1 MSFSLHIQGC
11 QKPVQRKQFLFTT
24 EFLQSRYFWRCFQRQ
39 KQKAAAVW
47 VTHMK
52 INLAEE
58 WILQHITSTV
68 IPEMS
73 DLTDDYNLNQNI
85 AGFIQEK

>member
-1 MSFSLHIQGC
+1 MEVFS
-11 QKPVQRKQFLFTT
+11 KANV
-24 EFLQSRYFWRCFQRQ
+24 
-39 KQKAAAVW
+39 QKAAAVL

-52 INLAEE
+52 IKLAEE
-58 WILQHITSTV
+58 WILQHITFTV